1 MGETLLQFGGTR
13 GELMLMAHLIG
24 GLAVFGAAFLPG
36 NTALYRV
43 VCLILGTAMAAW
55 AAQVMM
61 FGGFVPVNA
70 LVLLAPAVLLVRGA
84 IGTVRFVVT
93 RPGPRPGMRP
103 HPAARQL
110 GGTGSYQMHPPAAY
124 AAVHASYPASEPVY
138 ARAVFGTEPAYAPA
152 AADPWGA
159 PAAADPWGAPAADG
173 QWGAADAADGQ
184 WGADGRRGRG
194 AHAAEPTGHI
204 PRQPGPRIRE
214 LPSPAGTRARHRAT

>member
-13 GELMLMAHLIG
+13 GELMLLAYLIG

-55 AAQVMM
+55 AAEVMM
-61 FGGFVPVNA
+61 FGGFVYINA
-70 LVLLAPAVLLVRGA
+70 FVLLAPVVLLVRGA
-84 IGTVRFVVT
+84 IGTVRFAVT

-103 HPAARQL
+103 HPATRQL

-124 AAVHASYPASEPVY
+124 ATVHASYPSAEPVY
-138 ARAVFGTEPAYAPA
+138 ARAVFGTEPAYAPVDERRGA
-152 AADPWGA
+152 HAADDRRGA
-159 PAAADPWGAPAADG
+159 HAADD
-173 QWGAADAADGQ
+173 
-184 WGADGRRGRG
+184 RRG

-214 LPSPAGTRARHRAT
+214 LPGPTVARARHRAT